1 MGSKITPAQAVLSAD
16 RNGDQEAE
24 TEEPNETSEV
34 KGNVEA
40 FFTAGNKSM
49 MGGWTE

>member
-16 RNGDQEAE
+16 RNADRETE
-24 TEEPNETSEV
+24 TEEPTETSEV
-34 KGNVEA
+34 KGNVAA
-40 FFTAGNKSM
+40 FFAAGNKSM